1 MWCTT
6 EGIRTLLRGHAW
18 RRPHILLCL
27 TGALLDR
34 ERRGGPRRPKG
45 GAKAGAGRP
54 ARAGDPSA
62 SGDDGAR
69 NRKPSGPRSQASRQ
83 VGQRQVE
90 RAVGG
95 RSDPL
100 GWERRTPTGP
110 PGPRP
115 PRAGAW
121 PPPHR
126 DRRPRPRSSPSRE
139 TRGFHSKR
147 VARAAPSSID
157 HMMQRAWPARRSVRR
172 AWPHPNAQNV
182 RRRCVDGWRSR
193 NVRAVAQAAAASIA
207 LSTPICFDPRRN
219 RGRRAKKHNLAD
231 VINLNSR
238 FWPFDYVGED

>member
-1 MWCTT
+1 MT
-6 EGIRTLLRGHAW
+6 GRG
-18 RRPHILLCL
+18 
-27 TGALLDR
+27 TGSRADR
-34 ERRGGPRRPKG
+34 EAKPHVKSVNVKWSLLLEEGATRSAGNGG
-45 GAKAGAGRP
+45 
-54 ARAGDPSA
+54 
-62 SGDDGAR
+62 
-69 NRKPSGPRSQASRQ
+69 
-83 VGQRQVE
+83 
-90 RAVGG
+90 
-95 RSDPL
+95 
-100 GWERRTPTGP
+100 RRTPTGP
-110 PGPRP
+110 TGPRP

-139 TRGFHSKR
+139 TRGFHSWP
-147 VARAAPSSID
+147 AAPSSID